1 MRFLA
6 VLYVTLVSLLGF
18 VSEVRA
24 LNVHETIERKRV
36 SIDKVDVQTY
46 MKKKLELLITPS
58 ATEGKATLTE
68 TPDWKMTQTATP
80 TPTASSSPTATK

>member
-6 VLYVTLVSLLGF
+6 ILYVLVVSLLGI

-36 SIDKVDVQTY
+36 SIDKVEAQTY
-46 MKKKLELLITPS
+46 MKKKLALLITPS
-58 ATEGKATLTE
+58 PTQGKATLTE
-68 TPDWKMTQTATP
+68 TPDWKMTQTATA
-80 TPTASSSPTATK
+80 TPTASFTPSK